1 MGRSLTVVKGAV
13 SSTLFFLLLPTALAG
28 PHQINQ
34 HPRDKDLRFLMVP
47 NVFETKTSMLADF
60 GKDLNNIYTGYAN
73 VTGGFFPFLLK
84 GSTYTDTIYGALGN
98 RSGMIIAGAALLGGT
113 GYYFLNE
120 INAVPS
126 LEGMA
131 RMITRTSNSLVGAV
145 GSYFKSISTSILTS
159 RSENVDTTHDRID
172 DIMYSLPGP

>member
-1 MGRSLTVVKGAV
+1 
-13 SSTLFFLLLPTALAG
+13 
-28 PHQINQ
+28 
-34 HPRDKDLRFLMVP
+34 MVP
-47 NVFETKTSMLADF
+47 NVLGNKASLLSDL
-60 GKDLNNIYTGYAN
+60 GKDLNNIYSGYAN

-98 RSGMIIAGAALLGGT
+98 RSGMIIVGAALLGGT
-113 GYYFLNE
+113 GLHIHQMRQRIIIAILGYYFLNE

-145 GSYFKSISTSILTS
+145 TGYFKVDILKTQFCS
-159 RSENVDTTHDRID
+159 KSPCFSEYS
-172 DIMYSLPGP
+172 DINTDIEIRND

>member
-1 MGRSLTVVKGAV
+1 
-13 SSTLFFLLLPTALAG
+13 
-28 PHQINQ
+28 
-34 HPRDKDLRFLMVP
+34 MVP

-113 GYYFLNE
+113 GLLSECFTIPIY
-120 INAVPS
+120 
-126 LEGMA
+126 
-131 RMITRTSNSLVGAV
+131 
-145 GSYFKSISTSILTS
+145 ILLF
-159 RSENVDTTHDRID
+159 RILFSQRD
-172 DIMYSLPGP
+172 KRCP